1 MTDTPAEE
9 SAVRAT
15 PPAAR
20 RAAGPVLLAAAIALL
35 APAARAQ
42 QAPASSAP
50 IVSSSYELG
59 PSDLVRIDV
68 TGDPTLSGEQRISDA
83 GTITLRLLGEVQ
95 AAGLTPASL
104 AETIERR
111 LEADF
116 IAAATVKV
124 TVLEVRSKTVSVV
137 GAVTKPGTLGYP
149 GSWTLLEAITAAGG
163 MTTERGDEVR
173 VLRRAANGLSD
184 QVTVPIE
191 GLLLR
196 GEPRYNLPIL
206 PGDLINVERTE
217 KVTIYLLGEVAG
229 QGAQEFRSTDRVTL
243 LTAIAR
249 AGGLSDRASPRVQI
263 KRRRSDDLMDEI
275 VANYRRILAGEEPDV
290 ELEDGDIVMVRES
303 FF

>member
-1 MTDTPAEE
+1 MRPSHPGTFVPPG
-9 SAVRAT
+9 VRL
-15 PPAAR
+15 
-20 RAAGPVLLAAAIALL
+20 LLAAALPAIGAIVLL
-35 APAARAQ
+35 APGAGAQ
-42 QAPASSAP
+42 QAPASSAQV
-50 IVSSSYELG
+50 VSSSYELG
-59 PSDLVRIDV
+59 PSDLIRIDV
-68 TGDPTLSGEQRISDA
+68 TGDPSLSGEQRITDG

-95 AAGLTPASL
+95 AAGLTPAEL
-104 AETIERR
+104 AESIERR

-116 IAAATVKV
+116 VASATVRIG
-124 TVLEVRSKTVSVV
+124 VLEVRSKTVSVL

-173 VLRRAANGLSD
+173 VLRRAGNGLSD
-184 QVTVPIE
+184 QVAVPIE

-196 GEPRYNLPIL
+196 GEPKYNLPIL
-206 PGDLINVERTE
+206 PGDLINVERAE
-217 KVTIYLLGEVAG
+217 KVTVYLLGEVAG

-263 KRRRSDDLMDEI
+263 KRRGSDDLMEEI
-275 VANYRRILAGEEPDV
+275 VANYRRILNGEEPDV
-290 ELEDGDIVMVRES
+290 VLEDGDLVLVKES